1 MRALRAFARRM
12 GGDRRGMALV
22 EFAMILVPLLIVLLG
37 AFDLGYQAYTRAV
50 LQGVLN
56 DVSRTASV
64 ENPVFTEEGDTIEER
79 IATAIEERVN
89 VIARNGSYSIVATN
103 FYEFSGVGRAEKLIS
118 DANDDGD
125 VDIGDCWEDLNAN
138 STWDANAGRSG
149 IGGAEDIAFYNVT
162 LTMPR
167 ILPMANLIG
176 LAPNYTINGRAAIR
190 NQPYANQAVP
200 PTVCRAT

>member
-1 MRALRAFARRM
+1 MSALRAFARRM

-22 EFAMILVPLLIVLLG
+22 EFAMILVPLLVVVLG
-37 AFDLGYQAYTRAV
+37 GFDLGYQAYTRAV

-56 DVSRTASV
+56 DVARTASV
-64 ENPVFTEEGDTIEER
+64 EDPVFTQTGSTIEER
-79 IATAIEERVN
+79 IAAAIEERVD

-103 FYEFSGVGRAEKLIS
+103 FYEFSGVGRAEKLTS

-125 VDIGDCWEDLNAN
+125 VDVGDCWEDLNAN
-138 STWDANAGRSG
+138 GVYDTNASRGG
-149 IGGAEDIAFYNVT
+149 IGGADDIAFYNVT

-176 LAPNYTINGRAAIR
+176 LDPYYVINARVAIR

-200 PTVCRAT
+200 PTVCRT